1 MAVFD
6 QIQDLDNLVGD
17 NSVGAE
23 LVVKISQLL
32 RVGKIAVEKQI
43 YHFLEGRLLG
53 EIMYVVAAV
62 EQLSYFAVNEA
73 GLSRVKIDIF

>member
-32 RVGKIAVEKQI
+32 RVGKIAVEKQL
-43 YHFLEGRLLG
+43 YPFLEGRLLG